1 MNATNIGRSLTTPSL
16 LPSRAAEENTVA
28 RVGEAGSTRTSLLDL
43 MSDGFYM
50 LFLLRNRYAPASTAP
65 FKQRVQ
71 AFLATFER
79 QAKALDHST
88 QDIYLSKYA
97 FCALVDECILHSQFR
112 VREDWELQ
120 PLQLELFGD
129 QLAGEHFFDRL
140 EEARREGKP
149 RIAVL
154 EIFHMCLLVGF
165 RGRYVLEGSEKLA
178 YLTARLGDEIAH
190 LKGARPAFAPHWAA
204 PDTVAHRL
212 RYETPLWA
220 LLSLV
225 ALASTLAFAGM
236 RWSLGHDVKQ
246 AMDSHAGMINLPQRA
261 AHFTISLP

>member
-1 MNATNIGRSLTTPSL
+1 MNATNAVRSMTVPSL
-16 LPSRAAEENTVA
+16 LPGRQPEDHTAPPVNEV
-28 RVGEAGSTRTSLLDL
+28 GSTRTSLLDL

-50 LFLLRNRYAPASTAP
+50 LFLLRNRFAPESTAP
-65 FKQRVQ
+65 FRQRIQ
-71 AFLATFER
+71 SFLATFER

-97 FCALVDECILHSQFR
+97 FCALVDECVLHSQFR
-112 VREDWELQ
+112 VREDWELH

-129 QLAGEHFFDRL
+129 QLAGEHFFERL

-154 EIFHMCLLVGF
+154 EVFHMCLLVGF

-190 LKGARPAFAPHWAA
+190 LKGSRPGFAPHWAA

-212 RYETPLWA
+212 RHETPLWA

-225 ALASTLAFAGM
+225 ALASLLAFAGM
-236 RWSLGHDVKQ
+236 RWSLGQDVQQ
-246 AMDSHAGMINLPQRA
+246 ALDGHVGMINLPQRA